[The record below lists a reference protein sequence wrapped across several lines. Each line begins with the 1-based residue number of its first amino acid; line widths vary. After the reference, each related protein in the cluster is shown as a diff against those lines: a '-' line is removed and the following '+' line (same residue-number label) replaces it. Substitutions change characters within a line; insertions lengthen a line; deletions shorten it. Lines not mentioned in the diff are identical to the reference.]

1 VKLEQD
7 GRPSVVFTT
16 TRFEALTRQVASSF
30 GLPDSRIVV
39 VDHPLG
45 GTDAETI
52 ERWADAAVDEVLSLL
67 TAGR

>member
-1 VKLEQD
+1 VKLEQA
-7 GRPSVVFTT
+7 GRPAVVFTT

-45 GTDAETI
+45 GTDAQTI
-52 ERWADAAVDEVLSLL
+52 QRWADGSVDTVMALV
-67 TAGR
+67 TGRG

>member
-30 GLPDSRIVV
+30 GLPESRIVV

-45 GTDAETI
+45 GTDTGTI
-52 ERWADAAVDEVLSLL
+52 QRWADAAVDEVLSLL
-67 TAGR
+67 TTAR

>member
-1 VKLEQD
+1 MKLEQA
-7 GRPSVVFTT
+7 GRPAVVFTT

-52 ERWADAAVDEVLSLL
+52 ELWADASVDRVLSLL
-67 TAGR
+67 TGGG

>member
-1 VKLEQD
+1 VQLEQE

-16 TRFEALTRQVASSF
+16 TRFEALTRRVASSF

-52 ERWADAAVDEVLSLL
+52 QRWADGAVDEVLSLL
-67 TAGR
+67 TAG